1 MSQSNPK
8 KALIATGRDRI
19 ALIGTL
25 VAMAV
30 LAGCAER
37 EQILPGERH
46 NIRSILSNP
55 AASEPE
61 LNAIAENSAAPISL
75 PRTAS
80 NTAWSQSA
88 GSSKFRTTHPA
99 LSASPQLAW
108 SAKIGAGDSRKNR
121 ITANPVVAQG
131 RIFTLDSGA
140 VVTATSTAGE
150 TLWTRDLT
158 PSSDRPGEATGGG
171 LAVEGGTVYVS
182 QGFGILAA
190 LDAST
195 GAVRWSQKLDA
206 TGSGTPTVSGDLVY
220 LTAGDDTGW
229 AVNKSD
235 GTIAWQIGASKNAQ
249 NVLGAPAP
257 AVTNEFAI
265 FAFGSGEVQAV
276 FRRGGVNRWNATT
289 LGRRPGRALSFVAD
303 VTSGPVVSG
312 DTVYVGNQSGR
323 LMALNVASGARKW
336 AAREGVTSP
345 AWPIGGS
352 VFALTDLNELVRLNA
367 ADGSRI
373 WGVALPKFTKTR
385 PLRQSQVFAHYGPVV
400 AGGRVIVA
408 SNDGRLRSYD
418 PTSGALNG
426 EVEIPGGATTAPV
439 IAGGTL
445 YVVSSKG
452 QLHAFR

>member
-1 MSQSNPK
+1 MTLKSKPK
-8 KALIATGRDRI
+8 LAILQRSKF
-19 ALIGTL
+19 LIGAAVG
-25 VAMAV
+25 VAL
-30 LAGCAER
+30 LAGCAEK
-37 EQILPGERH
+37 EDILVGERQE
-46 NIRSILSNP
+46 IRSILTNP
-55 AASEPE
+55 LLAEPE
-61 LNAIAENSAAPISL
+61 QGVIAQNTPAPISL
-75 PRTAS
+75 PRTSSNAS
-80 NTAWSQSA
+80 WAQSP
-88 GSSKFRTTHPA
+88 GSPQYRTTHPA
-99 LSASPQLAW
+99 MRSPVQLQW
-108 SAKIGAGDSRKNR
+108 SAKIGAGDSRKSR

-131 RIFTLDSGA
+131 RVFTLDSGA
-140 VVTATSTAGE
+140 QVTATSTSGA

-158 PSSDRPGEATGGG
+158 PSSDRAGEATGGG
-171 LAVEGGTVYVS
+171 LAVESGVVYVS

-235 GTIAWQIGASKNAQ
+235 GTVAWQIGASKNIQ

-257 AVTNEFAI
+257 AVTKDLAI

-276 FRRGGVNRWNATT
+276 FRRGGVGRWDATT
-289 LGRRPGRALSFVAD
+289 LGRRTGRALSFVAD

-323 LMALNVASGARKW
+323 LMALNLASGARKW
-336 AAREGVTSP
+336 AAKEGVSGP
-345 AWPIGGS
+345 VWPIGGS

-367 ADGSRI
+367 SDGTRV
-373 WGVALPKFTKTR
+373 WGIALPKFTATR
-385 PLRQSQVFAHYGPVV
+385 PKRQSQVFAHYGPVV
-400 AGGRVIVA
+400 AGGQVLVA
-408 SNDGRLRSYD
+408 SNDGKLRSFD
-418 PTSGALNG
+418 PQSGALRS

-445 YVVSSKG
+445 YVVSAKG
-452 QLHAFR
+452 ELHAFR